1 MSTNPDLAWE
11 RLRRGT
17 AVTGLMVVPL
27 LFAPTIAISTLG
39 EPPFDA
45 TEDQAVAFLA
55 TSANTSWAQTAM
67 VVQSVAALGLLWW
80 AVALTQLM
88 RRAEGEPP
96 WRSTVALASVVIFT
110 AYVVLESHWQTAV
123 QLDDLDPGLALF
135 AFDAGNIGF
144 ADSWLALAS
153 FAVASGWVIVRTRML
168 PPTLGW
174 LALVS
179 GVGFV
184 AARLDWTS
192 WVWFLPY
199 ALFWTWVIAVCVTLL
214 RRPTSSTVTTPS
226 SLTSTTTST

>member
-17 AVTGLMVVPL
+17 AVAGLVLVPL

-45 TEDQAVAFLA
+45 TKDQAVAFLA
-55 TSANTSWAQTAM
+55 TSATTSWAQTAM
-67 VVQSVAALGLLWW
+67 VVQSVAAVGLLWW

-96 WRSTVALASVVIFT
+96 WRSTVALASIIIFT
-110 AYVVLESHWQTAV
+110 GYVVLESHWQTAV
-123 QLDDLDPGLALF
+123 QLDELDPGLALF

-144 ADSWLALAS
+144 ADSWLALGS
-153 FAVASGWVIVRTRML
+153 FAVAGGWVIVRTRML
-168 PPTLGW
+168 PSTLGW
-174 LALVS
+174 LAIAS

-184 AARLDWTS
+184 LARFVWTS
-192 WVWFLPY
+192 WVWLLPY
-199 ALFWTWVIAVCVTLL
+199 ALFWIWVIAVCVRLL
-214 RRPTSSTVTTPS
+214 RRPTARTVTRGS
-226 SLTSTTTST
+226 AVRSTTST